1 MAKSQHELIIEH
13 FRSGRSLSQMEALG
27 VYKIQRLAS
36 RIDEL
41 RQMGWPIVTKMKI
54 DPAGSRYARYS
65 CVTDGMQLPERYLPA
80 HLQKV
85 A

>member
-27 VYKIQRLAS
+27 VYSIHRLAS
-36 RIDEL
+36 RVDEL
-41 RQMGWPIVTKMKI
+41 RQMGWPIVTEMKH
-54 DPAGSRYARYS
+54 DRTGRRYARYS
-65 CVTDGMQLPERYLPA
+65 CVTDGMQLPDRYLPSRI
-80 HLQKV
+80 QKV